1 MSSCQTQPPSDPAPA
16 SPGTDAGLVRG
27 VTLDRWLQYSW
38 EHGVQVDR
46 LEMLHAV
53 RVHTQNSTYDLAIVS
68 PGAGPVLVRGGRYFP
83 EWTRVHFAGCSLGGS
98 VLKRHGVHVGLR
110 MEFHW
115 NNKRVLTSTVHAI
128 GRQPGYVE
136 RPTC

>member
-27 VTLDRWLQYSW
+27 VTRDRWLQYSW

-68 PGAGPVLVRGGRYFP
+68 PGAGPVLVRGGR
-83 EWTRVHFAGCSLGGS
+83 
-98 VLKRHGVHVGLR
+98 
-110 MEFHW
+110 
-115 NNKRVLTSTVHAI
+115 
-128 GRQPGYVE
+128 
-136 RPTC
+136 